1 MINKKIIKHSF
12 ITLSLSLL
20 IQVIG
25 IILFVLKFPDLTVDE
40 LYLSPY
46 VFYTFGI
53 PLFANAIMAFFVKDW
68 NEDYKKVFSIVF
80 ALQVILDFI
89 VSPDKDIN
97 LHLMAF
103 LFYFIGFVIGI
114 LFNSFYKKI

>member
-1 MINKKIIKHSF
+1 MINKKIVKHSI
-12 ITLSLSLL
+12 ITFFLSLL
-20 IQVIG
+20 IQSIG
-25 IILFVLKFPDLTVDE
+25 VILFVLKFPDINIDQF
-40 LYLSPY
+40 YSSPY
-46 VFYTFGI
+46 VFYTLGI
-53 PLFANAIMAFFVKDW
+53 PLFANATMAFFVKDW
-68 NEDYKKVFSIVF
+68 TKDYKKVFSIVF

-103 LFYFIGFVIGI
+103 LFYFIGFVSGI